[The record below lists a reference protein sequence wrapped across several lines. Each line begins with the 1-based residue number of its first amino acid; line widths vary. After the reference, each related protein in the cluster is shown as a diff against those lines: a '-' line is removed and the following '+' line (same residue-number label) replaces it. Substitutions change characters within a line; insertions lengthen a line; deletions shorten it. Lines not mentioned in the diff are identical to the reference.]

1 MLLKLFSLLRHPF
14 RSAANVVSESRFPI
28 PGLDF
33 KFLAQCD
40 KCDDFT
46 GFTSVRGGEQYQCNS
61 CGDRSKQFG
70 FKDKDIKDLQL
81 SSWAFW
87 QKWKAIP
94 YDWHTMPEEEKVTY
108 LGFK

>member
-1 MLLKLFSLLRHPF
+1 MLNWLLHPF
-14 RSAANVVSESRFPI
+14 RSLAAVAVEPRFPI

-33 KFLAQCD
+33 RFLAQCD
-40 KCDDFT
+40 ACDDYT
-46 GFTSVRGGEQYQCNS
+46 GFTSVRGGEQYQCNH

-70 FKDKDIKDLQL
+70 FKDSDIKSMRL
-81 SSWAFW
+81 SAWAFW

-94 YDWHTMPEEEKVTY
+94 YDWHTMPEERKVTY